1 MAVKTSR
8 GGKYSKKENI
18 NKPYEPKGREESSY
32 DVMVTSFTEN
42 NKTYYA
48 LMTVS
53 NNELVASAPNH
64 WSDPALAVKWA
75 KKHNMNVI

>member
-1 MAVKTSR
+1 MIINCKKKPVVIQAVQWN
-8 GGKYSKKENI
+8 GYNVDEI
-18 NKPYEPKGREESSY
+18 
-32 DVMVTSFTEN
+32 TSFTEN

-64 WSDPALAVKWA
+64 WADPALAVKWA